1 VRGGEGLKEME
12 EWEDECDEKK
22 ERRVEYID
30 PARLATPQVRRRPR
44 EQTPENLYTSPLRSR
59 ALGEMMVVS
68 GQGERD
74 EER

>member
-30 PARLATPQVRRRPR
+30 PAAWQHPK
-44 EQTPENLYTSPLRSR
+44 
-59 ALGEMMVVS
+59 
-68 GQGERD
+68 
-74 EER
+74 